1 MNGKEIVIT
10 GIGVVSPI
18 ANELNLF
25 WEGIKS
31 GKSGI
36 SRVESM
42 EDIDQFPVQIAG
54 ELSGT

>member
-25 WEGIKS
+25 WE
-31 GKSGI
+31 
-36 SRVESM
+36 ELNQA
-42 EDIDQFPVQIAG
+42 DQVFHVLKAWKI
-54 ELSGT
+54 LINSSSNCR